1 MSVQPLPP
9 ISRRETAL
17 RRLESVE
24 RLHLLTPGEREEA
37 ALERERKRA
46 RKRDKEAKK
55 TGAQAEHGHADYL
68 G

>member
-1 MSVQPLPP
+1 MTFQPLPP

-17 RRLESVE
+17 RRLEPVE

-55 TGAQAEHGHADYL
+55 AGAQAEHGHADYL

>member
-1 MSVQPLPP
+1 MTFQPLPP

-17 RRLESVE
+17 RRVEAVE

-37 ALERERKRA
+37 RLERERKRT
-46 RKRDKEAKK
+46 RKRDEEAKK
-55 TGAQAEHGHADYL
+55 PAAQVEHGHADYT

>member
-1 MSVQPLPP
+1 MTFEPLPP

-17 RRLESVE
+17 RKVEMVE
-24 RLHLLTPGEREEA
+24 RVHLLTPGEREEA

-46 RKRDKEAKK
+46 RKRDADAKK
-55 TGAQAEHGHADYL
+55 PGAQVPHGRADYL

>member
-1 MSVQPLPP
+1 MTFQPLPP

-17 RRLESVE
+17 RRVE
-24 RLHLLTPGEREEA
+24 AVDRVHLLTPGEREEA

-46 RKRDKEAKK
+46 RKRDQEAKK
-55 TGAQAEHGHADYL
+55 TGAQVEHGRADYL